1 MSGLDSRFPP
11 LKVESRLMMF
21 PNSQI
26 TSSEFYQHS
35 TEFMTIIRN
44 KIIKQH
50 QNSPALI
57 NFFRK
62 GFVCLLSLDFSFL
75 FITTPGSPFMLFTSD
90 KSTFSCL
97 PTCDDS
103 LCGVLLSP
111 RSPLKL
117 VTELFICSFKFF
129 RPSLFDD
136 SFVNSSVSFV
146 RLWRMLFDGAG
157 GNLVVCLPFESL
169 LMFDSLLSLWTSAK
183 RSS

>member
-1 MSGLDSRFPP
+1 MFRNAGFAAHINQGYNKSETHTLSKFRQCVLIIDFGCHWGLRTFLFTPGVLLWSFFFFFTTMSGLDSRFPP

-35 TEFMTIIRN
+35 TELMTIIGN

-103 LCGVLLSP
+103 LCGVLL
-111 RSPLKL
+111 
-117 VTELFICSFKFF
+117 
-129 RPSLFDD
+129 
-136 SFVNSSVSFV
+136 
-146 RLWRMLFDGAG
+146 
-157 GNLVVCLPFESL
+157 
-169 LMFDSLLSLWTSAK
+169 
-183 RSS
+183 

>member
-1 MSGLDSRFPP
+1 
-11 LKVESRLMMF
+11 MMF

-35 TEFMTIIRN
+35 TDFMTIIGN

-136 SFVNSSVSFV
+136 SFVNSSLSFV

-157 GNLVVCLPFESL
+157 GNLVVCLPLESL
-169 LMFDSLLSLWTSAK
+169 LMFDCLLSLWTSAK